1 MAYVLHRNSV
11 SFMLE
16 IPPCRWAERFNYD
29 SNDDELAELGK
40 KIEAITA
47 ASVHVVLNNNYE
59 DQGQRNAR
67 TLMRFVGRSLA
78 TKAP

>member
-1 MAYVLHRNSV
+1 MTS
-11 SFMLE
+11 S
-16 IPPCRWAERFNYD
+16 AERFNYD
-29 SNDDELAELGK
+29 YNDAELAELGK

-67 TLMRFVGRSLA
+67 TLTGLVGRSRVA
-78 TKAP
+78 DAD